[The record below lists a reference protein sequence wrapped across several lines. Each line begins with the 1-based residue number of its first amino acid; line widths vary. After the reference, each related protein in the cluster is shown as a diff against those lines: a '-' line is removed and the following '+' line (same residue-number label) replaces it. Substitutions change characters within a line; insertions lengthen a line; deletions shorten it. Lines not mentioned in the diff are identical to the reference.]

1 MYKDRKETTHE
12 EIGEEQHTSSYI
24 YVCVCMYVCV
34 CVCMCVKINTMY
46 VKMVTRPVYKKL
58 KGVPKTTRR

>member
-12 EIGEEQHTSSYI
+12 EIGEEQHSSYI
-24 YVCVCMYVCV
+24 YMCVCV
-34 CVCMCVKINTMY
+34 CVCVYVCVKINTMY

-58 KGVPKTTRR
+58 KESPKTIRR